1 MAQDTHSCAKVIK
14 EEDNRWEGEGSTD
27 IARQQAKA
35 ASKTFE
41 VTLDM
46 FDMFNEEEEGEEEEE
61 EDEEDEEDEEE
72 EVERGEE
79 EREVF
84 CGSAHV
90 VSGL

>member
-46 FDMFNEEEEGEEEEE
+46 FDMFNEEEEEKEEEETGEEES
-61 EDEEDEEDEEE
+61 
-72 EVERGEE
+72 
-79 EREVF
+79 EVF

>member
-46 FDMFNEEEEGEEEEE
+46 FDMFNEEEEGGEEEEE
-61 EDEEDEEDEEE
+61 EEDEEDEEE